1 MSQAAYTDDIDAA
14 KAEAELQI
22 ETVSM
27 EKGWSSED
35 TGAALD
41 DVAAAREAGGWW
53 SAFVSADLG
62 ESVGEQQVEAF
73 WADLAARA
81 AAWTAPGS
89 DDLRRWLANAAGLAA
104 SDAGGDPTPYD
115 YTSDAG
121 EVVADSA
128 DDLRDLGEA
137 AGDAGRRL
145 LDPRVLWAGAAL
157 VLVLVLAT
165 SAPRTVR

>member
-1 MSQAAYTDDIDAA
+1 MTQAAYTDDIDAA
-14 KAEAELQI
+14 KSEAELQI

-27 EKGWSSED
+27 AKGWSSED

-41 DVAAAREAGGWW
+41 DIAAAREAGGWW

-73 WADLAARA
+73 WSELQTRA

-89 DDLRRWLANAAGLAA
+89 DDLRSWLRDAVYLASSA
-104 SDAGGDPTPYD
+104 SGGDPTPYD
-115 YTSDAG
+115 YVSDAG
-121 EVVADSA
+121 EVVGESA
-128 DDLRDLGEA
+128 QDLRDVGEA
-137 AGDAGRRL
+137 VEDAGRRL
-145 LDPRVLWAGAAL
+145 LDPRVLWAAAAL

-165 SAPRTVR
+165 NAPRVAR